1 MPVKAKNTSDP
12 KTTALAYMGI
22 AIGSKNLKT
31 LKREEI
37 DEAFTSQFIAAVTM
51 QECAMPFITKMGSK
65 RQYQRVL
72 HESYQFLVKYVGD
85 QQAIE
90 NPKKKTK

>member
-51 QECAMPFITKMGSK
+51 YVK
-65 RQYQRVL
+65 RIL
-72 HESYQFLVKYVGD
+72 HARYSCNGF
-85 QQAIE
+85 
-90 NPKKKTK
+90 